1 MLFPVMLVILLVVL
15 LFRPSG
21 LFGTE
26 RVERV

>member
-1 MLFPVMLVILLVVL
+1 LFPVMLVILLVVL